1 MATKDEPQTIRNAE
15 MITALKNKIDRL
27 ADESMTRFDEMD
39 TDKIIECQRHLSFIP
54 ALTVEDIHSKLYI
67 CTMMGLC
74 ESELACD
81 YLDAWATNNIAF
93 INVTN
98 DEALL
103 QLKKDASQMSVND
116 DEWNSLYCSVVT
128 DIKKF
133 LAEELHK

>member
-1 MATKDEPQTIRNAE
+1 MATKDEPQTIRNNE

-27 ADESMTRFDEMD
+27 ADEGMTRFDEMD
-39 TDKIIECQRHLSFIP
+39 TDKIIEYQRHLSFIP

-81 YLDAWATNNIAF
+81 YLDAWAINNIAF

-98 DEALL
+98 DEALM
-103 QLKKDASQMSVND
+103 QLKKNASQMSVDD